1 MPKIE
6 IVEYDLTSPGA
17 NAESLDVAYVPGFV
31 DVMANF
37 DDYSDALPVNKP
49 TLFTNVNQFE
59 TLCGKQAPKFKT
71 NQYYRDVASGITG
84 GFDDVAV
91 PYSGIMFAEGDC
103 DPGYVMAKELL
114 NAGLNVL
121 FERVN
126 TDGEYKT
133 ITTAPSDFAINYSK
147 YEMQVD
153 YFEKIN
159 TGKMPTMVDLA
170 NGTVYDSKAKY
181 YTRVEQD
188 NNIYYR
194 ETPVILEDSQK
205 TVVYDDTTLVNGVKY
220 IKSETDARNIYY
232 KMSTV
237 SYYLANELESSTEYV
252 KDKYYKVDNTYGF
265 IIENSE
271 TAPEGFPKD
280 YYSLDT
286 VSFEDKSITIESQSV
301 SVKSYPEAWITDWA
315 NKGNIKTIKFIP
327 NTSNQF
333 DTSKTYRILE
343 DNITIKVM
351 YNALPEIFDTSDVDG
366 LVDKGTYTLKYLTTG
381 GYPVYE
387 YNQGAIVDKMVN
399 FAYTRGDCVAFI
411 DHTDN
416 IDRDT
421 NIDHKDSLYYT
432 VTSDTS
438 FTAHG
443 DFATMFTPWAT
454 YNRMT
459 TDKTKGTTHTVANF
473 KTTVRMPAS
482 FAYLTAL
489 ADSIKTNANW
499 LAIAGSARGTV
510 LNIADNGMT
519 TNIPNG
525 AADKMNARDGY
536 AINPITNINPY
547 GYVIWGN
554 RTLKDNASEGNL
566 TATSFLNIRNMCSDI
581 KKVCYRASR
590 KLTFEQNNDILWVN
604 FKSLVT
610 PTLDNMLTGYGITG
624 YKMVIDNDKLRE
636 LGNPKATLCVKI
648 IIFPSYPVE
657 DFYISLI
664 LKDDEVN
671 VAEA

>member
-6 IVEYDLTSPGA
+6 IVEYDLTSPGT

-31 DVMANF
+31 DVMNNF
-37 DDYSDALPVNKP
+37 DKYSDALPKKKP
-49 TLFTNVNQFE
+49 TLFTDVKQFE
-59 TLCGKQAPKFKT
+59 AACGTQAARFKT

-84 GFDDVAV
+84 GFDGVAV

-126 TDGEYKT
+126 DDGEYVT
-133 ITTAPSDFAINYSK
+133 ITTEPSDFALNYAK
-147 YEMQVD
+147 YDVKVD

-159 TGKMPTMVDLA
+159 TGKMPVMVDLA
-170 NGTVYDSKAKY
+170 NNTIYNDKTKY
-181 YTRVEQD
+181 YTKEVQD
-188 NNIYYR
+188 EMVYYR
-194 ETPVILEDSQK
+194 ETPVIVKDA
-205 TVVYDDTTLVNGVKY
+205 YDDTIPIDGKVY
-220 IKSETDARNIYY
+220 IKPEGSSKYTYYTISDVDYYIANDVPTGTSYEANKYYIIDPKHIRGYILVTSETPPA
-232 KMSTV
+232 
-237 SYYLANELESSTEYV
+237 E
-252 KDKYYKVDNTYGF
+252 F
-265 IIENSE
+265 
-271 TAPEGFPKD
+271 PEG
-280 YYSLDT
+280 YYSLDKVT
-286 VSFEDKSITIESQSV
+286 FEDTNITIDEQQV
-301 SVKSYPEAWITDWA
+301 SVKAYPESWITNWA
-315 NKGNIKTIKFIP
+315 AKGNIKTTKYIQ

-333 DTSKTYRILE
+333 DNSTEYRILE
-343 DNITIKVM
+343 DNIHIGVM
-351 YNALPEIFDTSDVDG
+351 YKYLGEIFDTSDTEG
-366 LVDKGTYTLKYLTTG
+366 LVDNGTYSVKYLTTG

-387 YNQGAIVDKMVN
+387 YNDGEIVDKMVN

-416 IDRDT
+416 IDRDP
-421 NIDHKDSLYYT
+421 NIDHKNSVYYT
-432 VTSDTS
+432 VTEDTS
-438 FTAHG
+438 FSAHG

-454 YNRMT
+454 YNRLT
-459 TDKTKGTTHTVANF
+459 TDKDKNSKHTVDQF

-510 LNIADNGMT
+510 LNLADKGMT

-525 AADKMNARDGY
+525 AADKMNARDDY

-554 RTLKDNASEGNL
+554 RTLKNNAAERGL

-610 PTLDNMLTGYGITG
+610 PTLDNMLTGYGISG

-636 LGNPKATLCVKI
+636 LHNPKATLCVKI
-648 IIFPSYPVE
+648 LLYPTYPVE
-657 DFYISLI
+657 DFYISII
-664 LKDDEVN
+664 LKDEDVT